1 MKLLKLYKKAG
12 ILVFLLLEAV
22 VFAFIAPN
30 FLSGKNIMN
39 LLRQVAMLGIATTGI
54 SLDRKSTR
62 LNSSHAR

>member
-30 FLSGKNIMN
+30 FLSGKNIKNM
-39 LLRQVAMLGIATTGI
+39 LRQVSMMGIATTGI
-54 SLDRKSTR
+54 S
-62 LNSSHAR
+62 